1 MEYRGSSVYEQE
13 DFLSNYLKRRNRQD
27 SPNNAIEAPIIFE
40 LLEDVSG
47 KAILDLGCGDASF
60 GRELLKQ
67 GAQSYSGVEGSE
79 QMMNKARKEMEGL
92 GGTLYQM
99 TMEAY
104 PFPAN
109 DVDIVTSRFAIH
121 YIKEI
126 EQLFKNIH
134 RTLKEG
140 GKFVFSVQH
149 PLTTSSFESK
159 KTGGKRGSWIV
170 DDYFL
175 EGERKEP
182 WIDKMVVKYHRTIEH
197 YFAALTRAGFK
208 ITDLR
213 EGLPQRQHFSAEE
226 EFQRRNRI
234 PVVLIFSCTK

>member
-13 DFLSNYLKRRNRQD
+13 DFLSNYLKRRNRHD

-40 LLEDVSG
+40 LLGDFSG

-60 GRELLKQ
+60 GRELLER
-67 GAQSYSGVEGSE
+67 GAKSYSGVEGSE

-92 GGTLYQM
+92 DGTLYQI

-104 PFPAN
+104 SFPPN

-121 YIKEI
+121 YIEEI

-134 RTLKEG
+134 STLKEE

-159 KTGGKRGSWIV
+159 KSGEKRGSWIV

-182 WIDKMVVKYHRTIEH
+182 WIDKLVVKYHRTIEH
-197 YFAALTRAGFK
+197 YFTALTEAGFK

-213 EGLPQRQHFSAEE
+213 EGLPQRGHFSTEE

>member
-1 MEYRGSSVYEQE
+1 MEYRGSNAYEQE

-40 LLEDVSG
+40 LLGDFKG
-47 KAILDLGCGDASF
+47 KSILDLGCGDASF
-60 GRELLKQ
+60 GRSLLKQ
-67 GAQSYSGVEGSE
+67 GADSYSGVEGSE
-79 QMMNKARKEMEGL
+79 KMIKKAEKELEGL
-92 GGTLYQM
+92 NGKLYQT
-99 TMEAY
+99 TMEDY
-104 PFPAN
+104 SFPLE
-109 DVDIVTSRFAIH
+109 DVDIVASRFALH
-121 YIKEI
+121 YIEEI
-126 EQLFKNIH
+126 EKLFKDIH

-159 KTGGKRGSWIV
+159 KSGDKRGSWIV

-182 WIDKMVVKYHRTIEH
+182 WINKMVVKYHRTTEH
-197 YFAALTRAGFK
+197 YFTALTKAGFK
-208 ITDLR
+208 ITHLK
-213 EGLPQRQHFSAEE
+213 EGLPKRGQFSTAEE
-226 EFQRRNRI
+226 YERRKRI